1 MISIVDYGMGN
12 LKSVENALDF
22 LGIKSVITS
31 EREVILNSDGI
42 ILPGVGA
49 FPDAINNIKREGID
63 KVLKEAVKKDK
74 SLLGICLGMQLLFEE
89 SEEIKSCRGLGF
101 LKGKIEKMK
110 VNLKIPHMG
119 WNNLSFCKDS
129 PILKGIKQRSYV
141 YYVHSYYAKIEEEGI
156 LNAYSQYGIEVPGI
170 VSKNNIYGIQFHP
183 EKSGDIGLKILSNFG
198 ELIK

>member
-1 MISIVDYGMGN
+1 MHLI
-12 LKSVENALDF
+12 F

-31 EREVILNSDGI
+31 EREVILNSDGV

-49 FPDAINNIKREGID
+49 FPDAINNIKKDGID
-63 KVLKEAVKKDK
+63 KVLKEAVRKDK
-74 SLLGICLGMQLLFEE
+74 PLLGICLGMQLLFEK

-119 WNNLSFCKDS
+119 WNNLSFRKDS
-129 PILKGIKQRSYV
+129 PILKGIKEDSYV

-156 LNAYSQYGIEVPGI
+156 LNAYSQYEIEVPGI
-170 VSKNNIYGIQFHP
+170 VSKSNIYGIQFHP

-198 ELIK
+198 EMIK